1 MRKLITSLLLTIV
14 TISYSQF
21 KKGEGIAIRFSKE
34 VIATYKIYET
44 PLRINQVAS
53 QKEIDYS
60 TYEGLIQSFFSASN
74 RKWAL
79 SEYLDGRTKI
89 VRDKEHFEAVKK
101 NDTSK
106 NYIQIETVYEYNYN
120 GRNMAFLKYSFI
132 MEKIPFP
139 IIGVISIE
147 KVKDRWYIS
156 DLLNQEYMIS
166 IFSNFEPAI
175 LLELLKGKSE
185 DDFIKGLIKKTRG
198 KNKGLDFEKLAN
210 IYRGWYKVKKTESLY
225 KVKDKRLIVEGYN
238 YPKAKLRQTPE
249 VFKIKTEQDFILE
262 KSFFSEYLL
271 NDNKLVSN
279 EKTKKKYERK
289 PEFNLIDKEITTL
302 ISKFTFEDNNNTY
315 SIIKYSRNNINK
327 AILYKK
333 DSNGYVEINDRFT
346 NWVSLFENI
355 KPQLLYDLYENNKL
369 IELKREVLDKNKV
382 LNLDK
387 LALVIKENRS
397 SLAKYLDE

>member
-1 MRKLITSLLLTIV
+1 M
-14 TISYSQF
+14 
-21 KKGEGIAIRFSKE
+21 
-34 VIATYKIYET
+34 
-44 PLRINQVAS
+44 
-53 QKEIDYS
+53 
-60 TYEGLIQSFFSASN
+60 
-74 RKWAL
+74 
-79 SEYLDGRTKI
+79 
-89 VRDKEHFEAVKK
+89 
-101 NDTSK
+101 
-106 NYIQIETVYEYNYN
+106 
-120 GRNMAFLKYSFI
+120 
-132 MEKIPFP
+132 
-139 IIGVISIE
+139 
-147 KVKDRWYIS
+147 
-156 DLLNQEYMIS
+156 
-166 IFSNFEPAI
+166 
-175 LLELLKGKSE
+175 
-185 DDFIKGLIKKTRG
+185 
-198 KNKGLDFEKLAN
+198 
-210 IYRGWYKVKKTESLY
+210 
-225 KVKDKRLIVEGYN
+225 
-238 YPKAKLRQTPE
+238 
-249 VFKIKTEQDFILE
+249 
-262 KSFFSEYLL
+262 
-271 NDNKLVSN
+271 VSN